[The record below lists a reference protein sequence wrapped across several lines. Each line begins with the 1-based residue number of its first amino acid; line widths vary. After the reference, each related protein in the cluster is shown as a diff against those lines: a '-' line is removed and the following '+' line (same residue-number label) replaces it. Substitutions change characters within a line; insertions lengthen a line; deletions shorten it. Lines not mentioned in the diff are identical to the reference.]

1 MRLLL
6 DTFTFVW
13 MTCDPFKLGRQAKEI
28 LDDSSNRFFLSDA
41 SVLEICLKYN
51 DGTLEMPEAPRS
63 WIKKQCEIWQVRSLA
78 ITREHSFRLSELPYH
93 HDDAIDRILVATALA
108 EELPIITEDDNIQ
121 KYPVSII
128 W

>member
-6 DTFTFVW
+6 DTFTFVSLVS
-13 MTCDPFKLGRQAKEI
+13 DPYKLGGTARTV
-28 LDDSSNRFFLSDA
+28 LDDPTNRFFLSDA

-51 DGTLEMPEAPRS
+51 DGTLEMPEVPRS
-63 WIKKQCEIWQVRSLA
+63 WIKKQCDIWQVRSLA
-78 ITREHSFRLSELPYH
+78 ITREHCFRLSELPYH

-108 EELPIITEDDNIQ
+108 EELPIVTEDENIK
-121 KYPVSII
+121 KYPVSVI

>member
-6 DTFTFVW
+6 DTFTFVSLVS
-13 MTCDPFKLGRQAKEI
+13 DPYKLGGTARTV
-28 LDDSSNRFFLSDA
+28 LDDPTNRFFLSDA

-63 WIKKQCEIWQVRSLA
+63 WIKNQCDIWQVRSLA
-78 ITREHSFRLSELPYH
+78 ITREHSFRLSELAYH

-108 EELPIITEDDNIQ
+108 EELPIVTEDKNIQ
-121 KYPVSII
+121 KYPVSVI

>member
-51 DGTLEMPEAPRS
+51 DGTLEMPEAPVHGS
-63 WIKKQCEIWQVRSLA
+63 KNSVKSGKYALA

-108 EELPIITEDDNIQ
+108 EELPIVTKTRISKNIL
-121 KYPVSII
+121 
-128 W
+128 

>member
-6 DTFTFVW
+6 DTFTFVSLVS
-13 MTCDPFKLGRQAKEI
+13 DPYKLGGTARAV
-28 LDDSSNRFFLSDA
+28 LDDITNRFFLSDA

-63 WIKKQCEIWQVRSLA
+63 WVKKQCEIWQVRSLP

-108 EELPIITEDDNIQ
+108 EELPIVTEDENIQ
-121 KYPVSII
+121 KYPVSVI

>member
-13 MTCDPFKLGRQAKEI
+13 MTSDPFKLGRNAKEV
-28 LDDSSNRFFLSDA
+28 LDDPSNRFFLSDA

-51 DGTLEMPEAPRS
+51 DRTLEMPEAPRS
-63 WIKKQCEIWQVRSLA
+63 WIKKQCDIWQVRSLGV
-78 ITREHSFRLSELPYH
+78 TREHSFRLSELPYH

-108 EELPIITEDDNIQ
+108 EELPIVTEDENIK
-121 KYPVSII
+121 KYPVSVI

>member
-6 DTFTFVW
+6 DTFTFVSLVS
-13 MTCDPFKLGRQAKEI
+13 DPYKLGGTARSV
-28 LDDSSNRFFLSDA
+28 LDDPTNRFFLSDA

-63 WIKKQCEIWQVRSLA
+63 WIKNQCDIWQVRSLA
-78 ITREHSFRLSELPYH
+78 ITREHSFRLSELAYH

-108 EELPIITEDDNIQ
+108 EELPIVTEDKNIQ
-121 KYPVSII
+121 KYPVSVI

>member
-6 DTFTFVW
+6 DTFTFVSLVS
-13 MTCDPFKLGRQAKEI
+13 DPYKLGGTARAV
-28 LDDSSNRFFLSDA
+28 LDDITNRLFLSDA

-63 WIKKQCEIWQVRSLA
+63 WVKKQCEIWQVRSLP

-108 EELPIITEDDNIQ
+108 EELPIVTEDENIQ
-121 KYPVSII
+121 KYPVSVI

>member
-6 DTFTFVW
+6 DTFTFVS
-13 MTCDPFKLGRQAKEI
+13 MTSDPFKLGRQARDI

-51 DGTLEMPEAPRS
+51 DGTLEMPEAPRA
-63 WIKKQCEIWQVRSLA
+63 WIKKQCDIWQVSSLA

-108 EELPIITEDDNIQ
+108 DELSIVTEDENIK
-121 KYPVSII
+121 KYPVSTI

>member
-6 DTFTFVW
+6 DTFTFVSLVS
-13 MTCDPFKLGRQAKEI
+13 DPYKLGGTARAV
-28 LDDSSNRFFLSDA
+28 LDDITNRFFLSDA

-63 WIKKQCEIWQVRSLA
+63 WVKKQCEIWQVRSLP

-108 EELPIITEDDNIQ
+108 EELPIVTEDDNIQ
-121 KYPVSII
+121 KYPVSVI

>member
-6 DTFTFVW
+6 DTFTVVSLVS
-13 MTCDPFKLGRQAKEI
+13 DPYKLSVPARNL
-28 LDDSSNRFFLSDA
+28 LDDPSNRFFLSDA
-41 SVLEICLKYN
+41 SVLELCLKYN

-63 WIKKQCEIWQVRSLA
+63 WVKKQSELWQVRSLA
-78 ITREHSFRLSELPYH
+78 ISRDHCFRLSELPYH

-108 EELPIITEDDNIQ
+108 EEMPIVGNDENIK
-121 KYPVSII
+121 KYPITMV

>member
-6 DTFTFVW
+6 DTFTFVYLVS
-13 MTCDPFKLGRQAKEI
+13 DPYKLGGSARTV
-28 LDDSSNRFFLSDA
+28 LDDPSNRFFLSDA

-63 WIKKQCEIWQVRSLA
+63 WIKKQCDIWQVRSLA
-78 ITREHSFRLSELPYH
+78 ITREHTFRLSELPYH
-93 HDDAIDRILVATALA
+93 HDDAIDRILVATALS
-108 EELPIITEDDNIQ
+108 EEMALISEDENIK
-121 KYPVSII
+121 KYPVTVI

>member
-13 MTCDPFKLGRQAKEI
+13 MTCDPFKLSRAAKEV
-28 LDDSSNRFFLSDA
+28 LDDPSNRFFLSDG

-51 DGTLEMPEAPRS
+51 DGTLEMPETPRS
-63 WIKKQCEIWQVRSLA
+63 WIKNQCDIWQVCSLA

-108 EELPIITEDDNIQ
+108 EELPIVTDDENIQ
-121 KYPVSII
+121 KYPVSVI

>member
-6 DTFTFVW
+6 DTFTFVSLVS
-13 MTCDPFKLGRQAKEI
+13 DPYKLGGTARSV
-28 LDDSSNRFFLSDA
+28 LDDPTNRFFLSDA

-63 WIKKQCEIWQVRSLA
+63 WIKNQCDIWQVRSLA

-93 HDDAIDRILVATALA
+93 HDDAIDRIIVATALA
-108 EELPIITEDDNIQ
+108 EELLIVTEDKNIQ
-121 KYPVSII
+121 KYPVSVI

>member
-6 DTFTFVW
+6 DTFTFVSLVS
-13 MTCDPFKLGRQAKEI
+13 DPYKLGGTARAV
-28 LDDSSNRFFLSDA
+28 LDDITNRFFLSDA

-51 DGTLEMPEAPRS
+51 DGSLEMPEAPRS
-63 WIKKQCEIWQVRSLA
+63 WVKKQCEIWQVRSLP

-108 EELPIITEDDNIQ
+108 EELPIVTEDENIK
-121 KYPVSII
+121 KYPVSVI

>member
-6 DTFTFVW
+6 DTFTFVSLVS
-13 MTCDPFKLGRQAKEI
+13 DPYKLGGTARAV
-28 LDDSSNRFFLSDA
+28 LDDITNRLFLSDA

-63 WIKKQCEIWQVRSLA
+63 WVKKQCEIWQVRSLP

-108 EELPIITEDDNIQ
+108 EELPIVTEDENIK
-121 KYPVSII
+121 KYPVSVI

>member
-6 DTFTFVW
+6 DTFTFVSLVS
-13 MTCDPFKLGRQAKEI
+13 DPYKLGGTARTV
-28 LDDSSNRFFLSDA
+28 LDDPTNRFFLSDA

-63 WIKKQCEIWQVRSLA
+63 WIKKQCDIWQVRSLA
-78 ITREHSFRLSELPYH
+78 ITREHSFRLSELAYH

-108 EELPIITEDDNIQ
+108 EELPIVTEDKNIQ
-121 KYPVSII
+121 KYPVSVI

>member
-6 DTFTFVW
+6 DTFTFVSLVS
-13 MTCDPFKLGRQAKEI
+13 DPFKLGGTARTV
-28 LDDSSNRFFLSDA
+28 LDDPTNRFFLSDA

-63 WIKKQCEIWQVRSLA
+63 WIKNQCDIWQVRSLA
-78 ITREHSFRLSELPYH
+78 ITREHSFRLSELAYH

-108 EELPIITEDDNIQ
+108 EELPIVTEDKNIQ
-121 KYPVSII
+121 KYPVSVI

>member
-6 DTFTFVW
+6 DTFTFVSLVS
-13 MTCDPFKLGRQAKEI
+13 DPYKLGGTARAV
-28 LDDSSNRFFLSDA
+28 LDDITNRLFLSDA

-63 WIKKQCEIWQVRSLA
+63 WVKKQCEIWQVRSLP

-108 EELPIITEDDNIQ
+108 EELPIVTEDDNIQ
-121 KYPVSII
+121 KYPVSVI